1 MKAGSCQVE
10 ALRSRLCDAGGAE
23 AAEGTGVL
31 PASSSRREGAA
42 PLVLGGGGGWR
53 AQTPVSGV

>member
-10 ALRSRLCDAGGAE
+10 ALRSRLCDAGG
-23 AAEGTGVL
+23 AEGTGVL